1 MRQKEKLIKDLD
13 LIGYIFEIEKNFVFD
28 WIDVLVQLWSN
39 RGIDMNEIE
48 IYICFLY
55 AFLDPFLNVTF
66 KYQTKISW
74 PIDKNS

>member
-1 MRQKEKLIKDLD
+1 
-13 LIGYIFEIEKNFVFD
+13 
-28 WIDVLVQLWSN
+28 
-39 RGIDMNEIE
+39 MNEIE